1 MDVSYATVKVVHVGA
16 VTVTAC
22 LFVLRVGWMIW
33 SPAQLSARWVRVVPH
48 VIDTLLLLSGV
59 WLAWQIGTT
68 GVNGWLTA
76 KIVGLGVYIVLG
88 MVALR
93 RGRTPAIRI
102 GAAIAALLAL
112 AYIVSVALSKSAWG
126 PLTGWA

>member
-1 MDVSYATVKVVHVGA
+1 MDVSYATVKSLHVGT

-33 SPAQLSARWVRVVPH
+33 SPGRLSARWVKVVPH
-48 VIDTLLLLSGV
+48 VIDTLLLLSGI
-59 WLAWQIGTT
+59 WLAWQIGAA
-68 GVNGWLTA
+68 GVKGWLTA
-76 KIVGLGVYIVLG
+76 KIVGLVVYIVLG

-102 GAAIAALLAL
+102 GAAVAALLTL
-112 AYIVSVALSKSAWG
+112 GYIVAVALSKSAWG
-126 PLTGWA
+126 PLTAWT